1 MNRWRNWLLAGGTA
15 GLMVAA
21 GGVASA
27 DDDPVDLP
35 PLDGEL
41 CEAKALAAA
50 AAGFNVVIGTSLAD
64 VPLNGGPG
72 RDLIIGLE
80 GNDFINGGG
89 GNDLILSGDGAD
101 LVNGGNGR
109 DTLCLGAD
117 NDVGNGNSQNDR
129 IYGESGV
136 DTGNGGPG
144 NDFCA
149 PDVENPIS
157 C

>member
-1 MNRWRNWLLAGGTA
+1 MNRWRHWLVVGGTA
-15 GLMVAA
+15 GMVIAA
-21 GGVASA
+21 GGVVRA
-27 DDDPVDLP
+27 DDPVHLP

-50 AAGFNVVIGTSLAD
+50 AAGFNVVVGTALPD

-80 GNDFINGGG
+80 GNDLINGGG
-89 GNDLILSGDGAD
+89 GNDLILAGDGD
-101 LVNGGNGR
+101 DIVNGGAGM
-109 DTLCLGAD
+109 DTLCLGNGD
-117 NDVGNGNSQNDR
+117 DLGNGNSQDDR
-129 IYGESGV
+129 IFGEAGV
-136 DTGNGGPG
+136 DTGDGGLG
-144 NDFCA
+144 NDVCA